1 MTMIYIIGGNGFV
14 GSAFGR
20 LFVSKGIPHRV
31 IDRDNYHIF
40 RDEPCDVLINA
51 NGNSKKFLADLH
63 PVAEFDA
70 SVRSV
75 IESLTSFRFGHY
87 VYLSSGDVYPDQDD
101 PFSTLENQPIEVE
114 RQSRYGLHK
123 HIAEQI
129 VRRYAQ
135 SWLIMRMG
143 GFVGPNL
150 KKNAIFDMLSGSPLW
165 LTPDSELQFIHA
177 DSAAEIVW
185 ELVRKQVSNEV
196 VNLGASG
203 VVNLGHLH
211 SRLRSMSEFRDD
223 ARKVRFELSLDKL
236 SSLLG
241 RTPPKSEQEVAR
253 FITEWT
259 MSREAGAS

>member
-1 MTMIYIIGGNGFV
+1 MIYIIGGNGFV
-14 GSAFGR
+14 GSAFRR
-20 LFVSKGIPHRV
+20 LFDRKDIQHRV
-31 IDRDNYHIF
+31 IDRDNYHLF
-40 RDEPCDVLINA
+40 QGEPCEVLINA

-63 PVAEFDA
+63 PVEEFDA

-75 IESLTSFRFGHY
+75 LESLTSFQYGRY

-101 PFSTLENQPIEVE
+101 PTFSLEDRPIEVE
-114 RQSRYGLHK
+114 RQSSYGLHK
-123 HIAEQI
+123 YIAEQL
-129 VRRYAQ
+129 VRRYAS

-150 KKNAIFDMLSGSPLW
+150 KTNAIYDMLSGSPLW

-185 ELVRKQVSNEV
+185 ELVRKQVPNEI

-203 VVNLGHLH
+203 VVNLGRLR
-211 SRLRSMSEFRDD
+211 SRLRSLSEFRDD

-236 SSLLG
+236 SGLLG
-241 RTPPKSEQEVAR
+241 RALPNSEQEVER
-253 FITEWT
+253 FIIEWAI
-259 MSREAGAS
+259 SRGGRAS

>member
-1 MTMIYIIGGNGFV
+1 MIYVIGGNGFV
-14 GSAFGR
+14 GSAFVR
-20 LFVSKGIPHRV
+20 LFERKGIPHRV
-31 IDRDNYHIF
+31 IDRDTYHLF
-40 RDEPCDVLINA
+40 QGEPCDVLINA

-75 IESLTSFRFGHY
+75 LESLTSFKFGCY
-87 VYLSSGDVYPDQDD
+87 VYLSSGDVYPDQDH
-101 PFSTLENQPIEVE
+101 PALTRESRPIEVE

-123 HIAEQI
+123 YMAEQL
-129 VRRYAQ
+129 VRRYAS

-150 KKNAIFDMLSGSPLW
+150 KKNAIYDMLSGAPLW

-185 ELVRKQVSNEV
+185 ELVEKPVINEI

-203 VVNLGHLH
+203 VVNLGLLH
-211 SRLRSMSEFRDD
+211 SRLRSQSEFRDD

-236 SSLLG
+236 SGLLG
-241 RTPPKSEQEVAR
+241 RALPKSEHEVER
-253 FITEWT
+253 FTREWAV
-259 MSREAGAS
+259 SRGGCAS